1 MPIFVGFNWSLP
13 LFHLGFPPLAIRPEN
28 YQINKKETSNSQNK
42 KQTSKQKNSPNNKGG
57 SILVSFTVFGYIR
70 QISVIF
76 AVVQSI
82 ANNKKVGDS
91 KQ

>member
-13 LFHLGFPPLAIRPEN
+13 LFPLGFPPLAIRPEN
-28 YQINKKETSNSQNK
+28 YQINKKEPSNPKNK
-42 KQTSKQKNSPNNKGG
+42 KQTSRQKNSPNNKGEL
-57 SILVSFTVFGYIR
+57 LVSFTVFGYIR

-82 ANNKKVGDS
+82 SNNK
-91 KQ
+91 